1 MKWMG
6 RLVVLVVALLAA
18 VILLADRI
26 VARALPRWVQEQTGF
41 GMTMDDLSIR
51 FTRPEVRIRN
61 LVLTNPPEFPDPE
74 ALTVREARVRYN
86 LLSLFGE
93 EIRLYDVRLDIP
105 RVVMVRTPS
114 GSNVEAL
121 SRGGNKPAETG
132 SPAPE
137 GGGTGTG
144 SGGGKEPVAK
154 KPPMKIRIDSMNVK
168 FGEMEVRTFRSEGGE
183 PAVLNVPVGLDR
195 SFSNVTNVEQ
205 VAIQLTSELVLR
217 SGVGLLRQL
226 DPAAKKLN
234 ENAKSAETSIKKALE
249 DLGLRKKKTP

>member
-121 SRGGNKPAETG
+121 SRGGNKPADTG
-132 SPAPE
+132 TPSPSP
-137 GGGTGTG
+137 GGGGTG
-144 SGGGKEPVAK
+144 SGGTEPAAK
-154 KPPMKIRIDSMNVK
+154 KPPKIRIDAMNVK
-168 FGEMEVRTFRSEGGE
+168 FGEMEVRTYRRDSEE
-183 PAVLNVPVGLDR
+183 PTVLNVPVGLDR
-195 SFSNVTNVEQ
+195 SYSNVTNVEQ

-249 DLGLRKKKTP
+249 DLGLRKKKEKQP

>member
-1 MKWMG
+1 MKWIG

-26 VARALPRWVQEQTGF
+26 VARALPRWVEEQTGF

-93 EIRLYDVRLDIP
+93 EIRIYDLRLDIP

-114 GSNVEAL
+114 GSNIEAL
-121 SRGGNKPAETG
+121 SRGGKQPPETG
-132 SPAPE
+132 TPAPAPE

-144 SGGGKEPVAK
+144 GTEPAAE
-154 KPPMKIRIDSMNVK
+154 KPPPQIRIDAMNVK
-168 FGEMEVRTFRSEGGE
+168 FGEMEVRTFRREGDE
-183 PAVLNVPVGLDR
+183 PSVLNVPVGLDR
-195 SFSNVTNVEQ
+195 SFSNVTNLEQ
-205 VAIQLTSELVLR
+205 VAIQLSSELVVR
-217 SGVGLLRQL
+217 SGVGLFRQL
-226 DPAAKKLN
+226 DPALNKLN
-234 ENAKSAETSIKKALE
+234 ENAKSAEKGIRKALE
-249 DLGLRKKKTP
+249 DLGLRKKKD